1 MNHKLEIRG
10 VTQVFSSEEGEVKAL
25 EGVNLE
31 VRPAEFLCIIGPS
44 GCGKTTLLRMV
55 AGLEQPSSG
64 EIILDGKPVRGPS
77 PDRGM
82 VFQEF
87 SLFPWRTVLRNVEF
101 GLEIKGKVEGKVKGK
116 VKGKGKGGGESGKK
130 ERREVAEKYIELV
143 GLRGFERHYPYEL
156 SGGMKQRVAIARAL
170 ATEPAILLMDEPFG
184 SVDAQT
190 RNVLQEELLGIW
202 QRTRKTILF
211 VTHSVDEAVYL
222 ADRVAV
228 MSARPGC
235 FVKCLE
241 VDLPRPRKRTS
252 VEANEFR
259 EKLLMWLSLERSK
272 AACIF

>member
-1 MNHKLEIRG
+1 MNHKLEIRNL
-10 VTQVFSSEEGEVKAL
+10 TKTFSTEEGEMGAL
-25 EGVNLE
+25 EDINIE
-31 VRPAEFLCIIGPS
+31 VTPAEFLCIIGPS

-55 AGLEQPSSG
+55 AGLDHPSSG
-64 EIILDGKPVRGPS
+64 EIILDGKEVKGPS

-87 SLFPWRTVLRNVEF
+87 SLFPWRTVLKNVEF
-101 GLEIKGKVEGKVKGK
+101 GLEIKGVGGKAR
-116 VKGKGKGGGESGKK
+116 GEI
-130 ERREVAEKYIELV
+130 AEKYIELV
-143 GLRGFERHYPYEL
+143 GLQGFENHYPYEL

-190 RNVLQEELLGIW
+190 RNILQEELLEIW
-202 QRTRKTILF
+202 KRTKKTILF

-235 FVKCLE
+235 LVKCLA
-241 VDLPRPRKRTS
+241 VDIPRPRKRTS
-252 VEANEFR
+252 VEANVFR
-259 EKLLMWLSLERSK
+259 EKLLMLLSLERSK
-272 AACIF
+272 ACISV

>member
-1 MNHKLEIRG
+1 MNHKLELQRI
-10 VTQVFSSEEGEVKAL
+10 TKTFSTEEGEMTAL
-25 EGVNLE
+25 EGINLE
-31 VRPAEFLCIIGPS
+31 VKPAEFLCIIGPS

-55 AGLEQPSSG
+55 AGLDLPTSG
-64 EIILDGKPVRGPS
+64 KIILDGKEVKCAS

-87 SLFPWRTVLRNVEF
+87 SLFPWRTILKNVEF
-101 GLEIKGKVEGKVKGK
+101 GLEIKGVEDKKR
-116 VKGKGKGGGESGKK
+116 GEI
-130 ERREVAEKYIELV
+130 AEKYIELV
-143 GLRGFERHYPYEL
+143 GLQGFEKHYPYEL

-170 ATEPAILLMDEPFG
+170 ATEPSILLMDEPFG

-190 RNVLQEELLGIW
+190 RNILQEELLEIW
-202 QRTRKTILF
+202 KRTKKTILF

-235 FVKCLE
+235 LVKCLA
-241 VDLPRPRKRTS
+241 VDIPRPRKRTS
-252 VEANEFR
+252 AEANEFR

-272 AACIF
+272 AYIPV